1 MGRLRDMD
9 EPRWLDA
16 AEQGHW
22 RAYLEGSSRLWERLD
37 RDLKAAHG
45 LTMPEYEILVRLSEA
60 PGRRLRMAELAAM
73 AYQSRSRLSHT
84 CSRLENKGL
93 VRREACPDDKR
104 GINAV
109 LTDEGF
115 AVLEQAAKSHVQTVR
130 AHLIDLVSPEEL
142 EVIGKAFTRIA
153 ARAE

>member
-1 MGRLRDMD
+1 ME

-22 RAYLEGSSRLWERLD
+22 RAYLEGSSRLWDRLD
-37 RDLKAAHG
+37 RELKAAHG

-60 PGRRLRMAELAAM
+60 PDRRLRMAELANM

-93 VRREACPDDKR
+93 VRRESCPDDKR

-115 AVLEQAAKSHVQTVR
+115 AVLERAARDHVRTVR
-130 AHLIDLVSPEEL
+130 THFIDLVSPEEL
-142 EVIGKAFTRIA
+142 KAIGEAFARIA
-153 ARAE
+153 ARAG